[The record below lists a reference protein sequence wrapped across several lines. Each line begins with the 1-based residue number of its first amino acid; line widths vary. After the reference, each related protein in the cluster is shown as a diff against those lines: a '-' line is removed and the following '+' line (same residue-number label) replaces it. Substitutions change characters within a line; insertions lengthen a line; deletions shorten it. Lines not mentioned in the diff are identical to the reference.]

1 LHFKSRYETCARL
14 RRGGPQAEETV
25 LRHFRVS
32 QRRPLRDALVA
43 GTIAAAALGAAP
55 RLAWAHSHFASRQI
69 GVHRTALKET
79 SAAERGEGRDRRRS
93 LRAKLVASPHQ
104 KPANSRQSP
113 PVETASG
120 ESDSLGIASIYSDRQ
135 TASGEIMDTGKMTA
149 AHRTLPFGTRVTVV
163 NRSNGRSVVVRI
175 NDRGPFVRGRV
186 IDLSPAAGRA
196 LNMDGLASVSLIVG
210 DADESHA
217 NEHLT
222 EGVAQ
227 EQPNLAAYW

>member
-1 LHFKSRYETCARL
+1 
-14 RRGGPQAEETV
+14 

-32 QRRPLRDALVA
+32 KRRALRDALVA
-43 GTIAAAALGAAP
+43 GTIAAATVGAAP
-55 RLAWAHSHFASRQI
+55 RLTWAHTHFASTQI
-69 GVHRTALKET
+69 GKHHAASKET
-79 SAAERGEGRDRRRS
+79 TAERAERGEGRDRRRS
-93 LRAKLVASPHQ
+93 LRAKLFAPAHQ
-104 KPANSRQSP
+104 KPANSHQSP
-113 PVETASG
+113 LAETASG
-120 ESDSLGIASIYSDRQ
+120 ESKSSGIASIYSDRQ
-135 TASGEIMDTGKMTA
+135 TASGEIMDPGKMTA

-222 EGVAQ
+222 ERAAQ
-227 EQPNLAAYW
+227 EQPSTP